1 MRSSVTVTTDFPA
14 AEEVARR
21 LGVSPE
27 RTDELI
33 RLAETIASKTGASR
47 SGKSSSRTSSRTT
60 SSQRGTK
67 AKKLVRQ

>member
-1 MRSSVTVTTDFPA
+1 MRASVTVTTDFPA

-33 RLAETIASKTGASR
+33 RLAETIASRTGASR
-47 SGKSSSRTSSRTT
+47 NGKVSSRTT
-60 SSQRGTK
+60 SRTTGSQRGTK
-67 AKKLVRQ
+67 ANKIVRQ